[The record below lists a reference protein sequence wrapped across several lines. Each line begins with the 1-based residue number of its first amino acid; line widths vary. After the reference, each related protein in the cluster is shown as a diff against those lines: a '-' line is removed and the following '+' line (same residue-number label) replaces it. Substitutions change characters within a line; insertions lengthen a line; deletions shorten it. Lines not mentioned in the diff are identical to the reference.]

1 MELKDIPVLNTR
13 NIGINFFGSLIV
25 SQDAVMELNKVPIT
39 DYRVYEGLMYSRI
52 CHGFNDILVID
63 LKELIR
69 MYVFTRADKKEVIEV
84 LGYLIDHGVVYEQ
97 PGVGAIRYSEQWHG
111 IPDGTYI
118 ASALYEQERYKIFGP
133 EIERFKGESE
143 DVAEETEEKS

>member
-13 NIGINFFGSLIV
+13 NLGINFFGSLVV
-25 SQDAVMELNKVPIT
+25 SQDAVMELNSFPIT
-39 DYRVYEGLMYSRI
+39 DYKVHEGLMYSRI

-63 LKELIR
+63 LKDLVR

-84 LGYLIDHGVVYEQ
+84 LGYLIDRGVVYER

-111 IPDGTYI
+111 TPDGKFI
-118 ASALYEQERYKIFGP
+118 AWALYEQERYKIFGP
-133 EIERFKGESE
+133 EVEEFKGESE
-143 DVAEETEEKS
+143 EGAEEKS